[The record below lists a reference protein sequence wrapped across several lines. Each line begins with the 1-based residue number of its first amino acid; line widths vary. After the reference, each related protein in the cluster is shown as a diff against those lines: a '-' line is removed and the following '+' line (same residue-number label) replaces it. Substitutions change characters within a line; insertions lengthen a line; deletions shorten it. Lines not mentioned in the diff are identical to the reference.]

1 MVESQAGDS
10 LVVLKQN
17 FDQSAAGALAERG
30 RPVRVA
36 WQEADASVLGTNQEE
51 EVNR

>member
-1 MVESQAGDS
+1 MVESEAGDS

-36 WQEADASVLGTNQEE
+36 WKEADASVLGTNQEE